1 LVRQRLP
8 FINNLDFELAEKG
21 LIKRPE
27 QLKILDDKCNVGFG

>member
-8 FINNLDFELAEKG
+8 FNNNLDFELAEKG

-27 QLKILDDKCNVGFG
+27 QLNILDDKGNVV